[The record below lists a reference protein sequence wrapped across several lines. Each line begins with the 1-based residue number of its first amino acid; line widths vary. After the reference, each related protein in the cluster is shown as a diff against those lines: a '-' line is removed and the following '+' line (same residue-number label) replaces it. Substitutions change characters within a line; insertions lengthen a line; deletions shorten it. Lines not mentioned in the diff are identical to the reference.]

1 MPPPDKVEAKKIKE
15 AQKAVHS
22 EVKKLA
28 KATKTHV
35 DEAKAL
41 TKEKADLAKV
51 KKPGPEDK
59 KRGKLLDLRIKAI
72 EKTCNGEADAT
83 AKRIDKL
90 LKTYVPDDKEA
101 QPRWQKGMDKWY
113 VDMLKK
119 EPGLGVGGGARVNG
133 QISIKDKKAIIDITV
148 IK

>member
-1 MPPPDKVEAKKIKE
+1 MPPSDKAEAQKIKE
-15 AQKAVHS
+15 AQKAVHG

-28 KATKTHV
+28 KATKKQV

-41 TKEKADLAKV
+41 AAEKSDLAKV
-51 KKPGPEDK
+51 KKPGPDDK

-72 EKTCNGEADAT
+72 EKTCKGEADAT
-83 AKRIDKL
+83 AKRIGDL

-101 QPRWQKGMDKWY
+101 LPMWQKGMDKWY

-119 EPGLGVGGGARVNG
+119 EPGLDVGGGARVNG
-133 QISIKDKKAIIDITV
+133 QISVKDKKALIDITW